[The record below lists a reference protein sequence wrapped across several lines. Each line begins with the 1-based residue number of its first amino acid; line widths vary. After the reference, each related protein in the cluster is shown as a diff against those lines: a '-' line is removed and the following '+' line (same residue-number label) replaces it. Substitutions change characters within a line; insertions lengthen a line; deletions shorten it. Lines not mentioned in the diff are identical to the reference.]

1 MGSTL
6 AARRAGRQHAITAVS
21 ETRITEIAAGSQFCE
36 PNPAIAPRSIRSTTI
51 VNTIPVARLP
61 GLQQILADVHR
72 ANSRVA
78 YARKEAS
85 VLETAAL
92 TKPTLDH
99 KEVLY
104 FWWSRWS
111 I

>member
-1 MGSTL
+1 MESTL

-36 PNPAIAPRSIRSTTI
+36 SSLSTTQFR
-51 VNTIPVARLP
+51 VP

-72 ANSRVA
+72 ANSRVG

-92 TKPTLDH
+92 TEPTLDH